1 MRARGVY
8 LEDQLPYWIVQT
20 LQGKKLHP
28 CLMCNGSLIGVVNRC
43 STGSGVIDFSNK
55 GISLFL
61 EHLALHF
68 HAWIWAKSANVKV

>member
-1 MRARGVY
+1 
-8 LEDQLPYWIVQT
+8 
-20 LQGKKLHP
+20 
-28 CLMCNGSLIGVVNRC
+28 MCNGTLIGVVKRH
-43 STGSGVIDFSNK
+43 SAGSGVIDFSNK